1 MPVARNPRLKPL
13 KELAAAVDAKIKVE
27 YTGLGEGQYILLD
40 KNNEQV
46 GGAEYDAFDM
56 LDTIEAYYGSHP
68 SYKEARIQF
77 NYVTG
82 EEE

>member
-13 KELAAAVDAKIKVE
+13 KELAAAVGAQIKVE
-27 YTGLGEGQYILLD
+27 YTGLGEGQYVLLD
-40 KNNEQV
+40 KGERV
-46 GGAEYDAFDM
+46 GGAEYDTFDM
-56 LDTIEAYYGSHP
+56 LDTIQAYYGGHP
-68 SYKEARIQF
+68 NYKEARIQF